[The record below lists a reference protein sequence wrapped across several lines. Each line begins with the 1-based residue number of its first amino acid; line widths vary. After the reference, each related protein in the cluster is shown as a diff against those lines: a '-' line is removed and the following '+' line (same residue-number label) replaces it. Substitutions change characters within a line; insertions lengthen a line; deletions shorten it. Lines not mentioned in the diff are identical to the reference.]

1 MCPSYSLWYF
11 ILIPFSF
18 HSSNSGVKNSF
29 PAQEAPEDAELRLLH
44 HLMENYLQEKQILP
58 TQNRSEPV
66 IVTFDMAFSQLV
78 DLVSN
83 SKIIVLGKT
92 VFSHDNCSFSN

>member
-1 MCPSYSLWYF
+1 MCPSYPLWYF
-11 ILIPFSF
+11 ILIPFSCR
-18 HSSNSGVKNSF
+18 SSNSGVNNSF

-83 SKIIVLGKT
+83 SKVIVLGKT
-92 VFSHDNCSFSN
+92 VLSHDNCSFSN